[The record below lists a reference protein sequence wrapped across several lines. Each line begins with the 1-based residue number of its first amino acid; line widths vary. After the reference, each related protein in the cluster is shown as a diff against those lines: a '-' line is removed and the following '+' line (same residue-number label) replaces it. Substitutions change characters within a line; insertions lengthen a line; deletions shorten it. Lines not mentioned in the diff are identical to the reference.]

1 MTWGL
6 IKAAVILP
14 GTVLVFVPAAILF
27 FSKGTRF
34 SPDIQSP
41 REVTFFLAMGIVAA
55 GVYLAAK
62 TSTLF
67 VKSGD
72 GTPAP
77 WDPPKKLVVAGP
89 YRYVRNPMIS
99 GAILILLG
107 EAVLFNSWPLFMW
120 TIIFLAG
127 KMLYLPLFEE
137 KKLKQRFGEP
147 YLEYMDRVPR
157 WIPRFK
163 GWTPES

>member
-6 IKAAVILP
+6 MKAAIVLP
-14 GTVLVFVPAAILF
+14 GTVLVFVPGAILF
-27 FSKGTRF
+27 FSKGTQF

-41 REVTFFLAMGIVAA
+41 AEVTFFLALAIIAVG
-55 GVYLAAK
+55 GYLAGK
-62 TSTLF
+62 TATLF
-67 VKSGD
+67 TTSGD

-77 WDPPKKLVVAGP
+77 WDPPKKLVITGP
-89 YRYVRNPMIS
+89 YQYTRNPMIS

-107 EAVLFNSWPLFMW
+107 ETVLFNSWPLFLW

-127 KMLYLPLFEE
+127 KLLYLPLIEE
-137 KKLKQRFGEP
+137 KELMQRFGEP
-147 YLEYMDRVPR
+147 YLEYLARVPR

-163 GWTPES
+163 GWNG